1 MRVRPLDNAI
11 PPLSGGASSAG
22 QRCISNRYGR
32 RRILGRARYRGPV
45 SAAISAVPGVV
56 TMGAVAVVPR
66 AGPFMNEITGP
77 PRTGPVST
85 LRDSQNIARP
95 PNLRPA
101 IDRRQAPRTAKSPQ
115 AARSVAHLP
124 ELLSRTHRNRVRKLS
139 PGNRNSDVH
148 DQPGSH
154 KRDPASCPRT
164 SHGQMIKKA

>member
-1 MRVRPLDNAI
+1 
-11 PPLSGGASSAG
+11 
-22 QRCISNRYGR
+22 
-32 RRILGRARYRGPV
+32 
-45 SAAISAVPGVV
+45 
-56 TMGAVAVVPR
+56 MGAVAVVPR

-148 DQPGSH
+148 DQPDSHIGSLSAWLPEMA
-154 KRDPASCPRT
+154 PAAMSTRVNICSDLVGDTGIEPVT
-164 SHGQMIKKA
+164 SSV